1 MSNTIF
7 VIIITAACFMAAIL
21 SLATSKAAN
30 SRILGVCAII
40 AIAVGIGS
48 YGYGYSY
55 KEGFSA
61 TVVLKTLL
69 VTCRMFGGIFDYTV
83 VDGTPLF
90 EHETVRILY
99 WVGHFLAFYLTANA
113 AISVLGKRMM
123 KHLRT
128 AMLRWGDMCLVYDAN
143 PDSIR
148 LTGQRRKG
156 RAMVLVTERADEA
169 VSAMADALG
178 GVEFPGGRALCAD
191 DKFLHSIRVKGD
203 RRPVDVYCIGSDP
216 SRNLRYAE
224 ALLPALKSQG
234 VSPETASLFLL
245 GVPEDQADRLLAQDE
260 HYGYG
265 ALFACTQYDLIARL
279 VVKKCPPW
287 EYVRFDAHGRARGD
301 LRAVVVGFG
310 KMGVAV
316 LRQLIING
324 QLEGSTFHA
333 EVFDRRMN
341 DLRGFVEACYPA
353 LLSNYDIALHAADAD
368 STLFYQ
374 RLAANTPNLIMLC
387 TSTRKQNAELAEK
400 LHQLYGSRHGRPCVI
415 QCTPDS
421 ALIDDVE
428 YRLDSVDVRGMDR
441 TAMILNH
448 VYCGGP
454 SPEEDWRHC
463 DAFSRASCRAAV
475 DFFPAFL
482 KAANVTAEE
491 ATAGKW
497 SPAPDVMENLCRTEH
512 LRWCAF
518 YLAMGYTPMSEAEFT
533 SRCEQYRRGEITRI
547 AKNADDQTHACLVPW
562 DQLDALSQRENAV
575 TGGQVDY
582 KAMDRDNVLAMPGIL
597 RLVE

>member
-1 MSNTIF
+1 MSNTII

-30 SRILGVCAII
+30 SRIMGVCAVI
-40 AIAVGIGS
+40 AIAVGIAS

-55 KEGFSA
+55 RDGFSA

-69 VTCRMFGGIFDYTV
+69 ASCRMFGGIFDYTV

-90 EHETVRILY
+90 EHEAVRVLY
-99 WVGHFLAFYLTANA
+99 WAGHFLAFYLTANA
-113 AISVLGKRMM
+113 AISVLGRRMM

-128 AMLRWGDMCLVYDAN
+128 AMLRWGDMCLVYDASS
-143 PDSIR
+143 DSIR
-148 LTGQRRKG
+148 LTGERRKG
-156 RAMVLVTERADEA
+156 RAMVLVTERADES

-191 DKFLHSIRVKGD
+191 SKFLKGIGVKGN

-216 SRNLRYAE
+216 SRNLRYAD
-224 ALLPALKSQG
+224 ALLPALREQG
-234 VSPETASLFLL
+234 VNPETTSLFLL
-245 GVPEDQADRLLAQDE
+245 GVSEDRADRLLAQDE
-260 HYGYG
+260 RYGYG

-279 VVKKCPPW
+279 VVKKRPPW
-287 EYVRFDAHGRARGD
+287 EFVRFDADGRARGD
-301 LRAVVVGFG
+301 LRVVVVGFG
-310 KMGVAV
+310 KMGIAV
-316 LRQLIING
+316 LRQLIVNG
-324 QLEGSTFHA
+324 QLEGSVFHA
-333 EVFDRRMN
+333 EVFDRRMD

-368 STLFYQ
+368 SALFYQ
-374 RLAANTPNLIMLC
+374 RLAANPPSLIALC
-387 TSTRKQNAELAEK
+387 TSTRKQNAELADK
-400 LHQLYGSRHGRPCVI
+400 LHRLYGSRPDRPCII

-428 YRLDSVDVRGMDR
+428 YRLDSVDVRAMDR

-448 VYCGGP
+448 VYCGGA
-454 SPEEDWRHC
+454 SPEADWRHC

-482 KAANVTAEE
+482 KAANVTPAE
-491 ATAGKW
+491 ATSGKW
-497 SPAPDVMENLCRTEH
+497 PPAPNVLENLCRTEH

-518 YLAMGYTPMSEAEFT
+518 YLAMGYRPMSEAELT
-533 SRCEQYRRGEITRI
+533 NRCEQYRRGEITRI
-547 AKNADDQTHACLVPW
+547 AKNADDLTHTCLAPW
-562 DQLDALSQRENAV
+562 ERLDALSRRENAV

-582 KAMDRDNVLAMPGIL
+582 KAMDRNNVLAMPDIL
-597 RLVE
+597 RQVG